1 MTKATHN
8 RGFTL
13 IELLVV
19 VLIIGILAAVA
30 LPQYQKAVYKAR
42 ATQMLTVINAYKKAI
57 DAYVLENGYQNVMF
71 VGEESEDFPLT
82 DLVIDF
88 PQQKIVA
95 LNSYY
100 DSTMTIY
107 CENGSLSEFTGCS
120 ISATSDV
127 NGNEDLPLFLTTDK
141 LPTKGW
147 EVVGCSS
154 DLPKGQTLCNMVR

>member
-1 MTKATHN
+1 MHKATHK

-42 ATQMLTVINAYKKAI
+42 ATQMVAIINSYKKAI

-71 VGEESEDFPLT
+71 VGEESEDFPLA

-88 PQQKIVA
+88 PQQKITE

-100 DSTMTIY
+100 ASTMSIM
-107 CENGSLSEFTGCS
+107 CENGSLSAFTGCS
-120 ISATSDV
+120 IAVSGDS
-127 NGNEDLPLFLTTDK
+127 LFLITDK
-141 LPTKGW
+141 LPNGDW
-147 EVVGCSS
+147 QRVSCVS
-154 DLPKGQTLCNMVR
+154 DLPNGQAVCALIQS

>member
-57 DAYVLENGYQNVMF
+57 DAYVLENGYQNVTF

-88 PQQKIVA
+88 PQQKIAA

-100 DSTMTIY
+100 DSTMTIH
-107 CENGSLSEFTGCS
+107 CENGSLSSFTGCS
-120 ISATSDV
+120 ISATSDQNE
-127 NGNEDLPLFLTTDK
+127 NGDFPLFLTIDK

-147 EVVGCSS
+147 EVVGCAS